1 MECRGMENLN
11 EVILLVD
18 DELEIRQMILDYL
31 KDNDG
36 YTVYEAANGPEA
48 LEILSRI
55 HVDLVLSD
63 INMPV
68 MKGFDLL
75 KEVKDR
81 YPSVKRV
88 LITAYNVEDY
98 FEMAMKY
105 DIGNIFVK
113 TTPFNFA
120 ELSSILNKLLR
131 NDIFGLKHYFEPDV
145 QSSQFK
151 ILSSRNLD
159 KDAEKIVQ
167 MIDDKEEA
175 NRLELVV
182 VELLTNAIF
191 YGIRNELPDRKETW
205 QHDFVLTDDKAIT
218 VEIAKDREKYA
229 VSICDVGGRLKKT
242 DVLYWLNRQNSR
254 DRNGLPVGLYDSHG
268 RGLFIARR
276 YIDRLIIN
284 IDHSRRTEVIIINYY
299 SDTFKGFKPLYIN
312 EL

>member
-1 MECRGMENLN
+1 MECHDMENQK

-31 KDNDG
+31 RENEN
-36 YTVYEAANGPEA
+36 YIVFEAASGAEA
-48 LEILSRI
+48 LEVLSREHI
-55 HVDLVLSD
+55 DLVLSD
-63 INMPV
+63 INMPA
-68 MKGFDLL
+68 MRGFDLL
-75 KEVKDR
+75 KEVRDR
-81 YPSVKRV
+81 YPAVKRV

-113 TTPFNFA
+113 TSPFNFA

-131 NDIFGLKHYFEPDV
+131 NDIFGLHHYFEPDV
-145 QSSQFK
+145 QSSQYR

-159 KDAEKIVQ
+159 KDAMKIVE
-167 MIDDKEEA
+167 MIGDKEEA
-175 NRLELVV
+175 NRLELVI

-191 YGIRNELPDRKETW
+191 YGIRNEIPDRKETW
-205 QHDFVLTDDKAIT
+205 EHDFVLTEDEAIRVT
-218 VEIAKDREKYA
+218 IARDSEKYA

-254 DRNGLPVGLYDSHG
+254 DQNGLPVGLYDSHG

-284 IDHSRRTEVIIINYY
+284 IDKARRTEVIIINYY
-299 SDTFKGFKPLYIN
+299 SDTFKGHKPLYIN

>member
-1 MECRGMENLN
+1 MECHDMENQK

-31 KDNDG
+31 RENEN
-36 YTVYEAANGPEA
+36 YIVFEAASGAEA
-48 LEILSRI
+48 LEILSREHI
-55 HVDLVLSD
+55 DLVLSD
-63 INMPV
+63 INMPA
-68 MKGFDLL
+68 MRGFDLL
-75 KEVKDR
+75 KEVRDR
-81 YPSVKRV
+81 YPAVKRV

-113 TTPFNFA
+113 TSPFNFA

-131 NDIFGLKHYFEPDV
+131 NDIFGLHHYFEPGV
-145 QSSQFK
+145 QSSQYK

-159 KDAEKIVQ
+159 KDAMKIVE
-167 MIDDKEEA
+167 MIGDKEEA
-175 NRLELVV
+175 NRLELVI

-191 YGIRNELPDRKETW
+191 YGIRNEIPDRKETW
-205 QHDFVLTDDKAIT
+205 EHDFVLTDDEAIT
-218 VEIAKDREKYA
+218 VTIARDSEKYA

-254 DRNGLPVGLYDSHG
+254 DQNGLPVGLYDSHG

-284 IDHSRRTEVIIINYY
+284 IDKARRTEVIIINYY
-299 SDTFKGFKPLYIN
+299 SDTFKGHKPLYIN
-312 EL
+312 EI